1 MLQPG
6 QFAPNQAWILFKL
19 NQVPISTETDGEFD
33 VIALMDAAS
42 LFMLGSEFVPAGTLD
57 SAVAELKNLM
67 ECLGHSCHRCRRSR
81 VENIHKAGA
90 ARLQRP
96 LWRLSREP
104 MAKPDGTRPQHAAIK
119 ATKVIAN
126 V

>member
-42 LFMLGSEFVPAGTLD
+42 LFITPSTKPGQ
-57 SAVAELKNLM
+57 K
-67 ECLGHSCHRCRRSR
+67 SCMHRRQC
-81 VENIHKAGA
+81 
-90 ARLQRP
+90 P
-96 LWRLSREP
+96 LPNWQP
-104 MAKPDGTRPQHAAIK
+104 
-119 ATKVIAN
+119 N
-126 V
+126 